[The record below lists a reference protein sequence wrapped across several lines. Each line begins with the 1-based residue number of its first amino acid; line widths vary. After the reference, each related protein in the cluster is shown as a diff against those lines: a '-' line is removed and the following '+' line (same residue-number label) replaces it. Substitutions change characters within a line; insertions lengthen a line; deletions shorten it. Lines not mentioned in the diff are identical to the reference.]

1 MKKSFLVLMIP
12 FAMRMAEDA
21 PAAAPATVPVDVPA
35 EHEDLLQRAVA
46 LLKKGEQ
53 FVVDNIEAG
62 LSALEALFETEKAP
76 ADPAPLEDAEAIKA
90 EQTNAASD
98 PSNV

>member
-62 LSALEALFETEKAP
+62 LSALEALFETPP
-76 ADPAPLEDAEAIKA
+76 ADPAPLEDAEAIKV
-90 EQTNAASD
+90 EQANAASEQ
-98 PSNV
+98 SNT